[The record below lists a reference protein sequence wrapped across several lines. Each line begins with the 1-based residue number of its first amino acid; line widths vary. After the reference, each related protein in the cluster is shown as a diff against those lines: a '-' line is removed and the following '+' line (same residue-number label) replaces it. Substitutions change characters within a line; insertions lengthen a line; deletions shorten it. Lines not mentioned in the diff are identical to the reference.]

1 MSPHALPCRGWGQVW
16 CRLWRRLWRRRADL
30 PLLLEAAAGLGLAW
44 AAMRLV
50 PFGRLAAWLHPRVR
64 RRASPP
70 PAAAEVA
77 RVAWAVTV
85 AARLVPWPAVCI
97 HQGIVAQRLLARR
110 GIPAELYYGV
120 RSAPG
125 TGDIPADIL
134 AHVWVRAGGLDV
146 VGHEV
151 AGDYVTLASFPSRP

>member
-1 MSPHALPCRGWGQVW
+1 MSPHALPYRVW
-16 CRLWRRLWRRRADL
+16 SRLWRRRADL
-30 PLLLEAAAGLGLAW
+30 PLLLAAAAGLGLAW

-70 PAAAEVA
+70 AAAVAAAEVA

-151 AGDYVTLASFPSRP
+151 AVDYVTLTSFPSRP

>member
-1 MSPHALPCRGWGQVW
+1 MSLDRLPFRI
-16 CRLWRRLWRRRADL
+16 WRRRADL

-64 RRASPP
+64 RRAPP
-70 PAAAEVA
+70 QPAAAEVA

-85 AARLVPWPAVCI
+85 AARLVPWSAVCI

-125 TGDIPADIL
+125 TGDIPTDIL

-151 AGDYVTLASFPSRP
+151 ADGYVTLARFPSRR